1 MVVMVIGSNGQ
12 LGWELRRALAVLGP
26 VTSLG
31 RAELDLADAD
41 AIRATLRE
49 HAPALVVN
57 AGAYTAVDRAESEP
71 TLAEAVN
78 AVAPGVLAE
87 ECVRLGA
94 ALIHYSTDYVFD
106 GTQRTPYVE
115 TDATRPLSVYGRTK
129 LEGEQAVQAAGGA
142 HVIFRTAWVYAS
154 RGRNFLLTMRR
165 LSNERDELRV
175 VDDQVGSPT
184 WARLLAQATA
194 RIVRDSN
201 LLETRDTGWLR
212 ERSGVYHL
220 ACAGQ
225 TSWCG
230 FARAIVE
237 QVPGARRVPVKPIA
251 TSDYPTPARRPAYSV
266 LNCDKA
272 LRVFGVRLPSWDE
285 ALRQCAA
292 AMAAGG

>member
-1 MVVMVIGSNGQ
+1 MVIMVIGSNGQ
-12 LGWELRRALAVLGP
+12 LGWELQRALETLGP
-26 VTSLG
+26 VMSLG

-71 TLAEAVN
+71 ALAEAVN

-106 GTQRTPYVE
+106 GSQRTPYGE

-142 HVIFRTAWVYAS
+142 YVIFRTAWVYAS

-212 ERSGVYHL
+212 ERSGIYHL

-272 LRVFGVRLPSWDE
+272 LRVFGIRLPSWDE

-292 AMAAGG
+292 AMAADG